1 MVGPEPE
8 PEQPPF
14 QLLSDTARGRAL
26 EATVQLCAGA
36 EVFRSAPD
44 VSVVYTDHTSAVCA
58 SCFQQA
64 EMLAGCA
71 GCARFS
77 LCPRCDSGALRRWHE
92 ADECPAF
99 LRIPAGMRGGDTDYL
114 RFILRYFAILRHGA
128 PPIPD
133 GVAVPA
139 GDFAAR
145 GFLELCDNLDKQTE
159 EFKDWSAE
167 FAGLFAQHV
176 DLPAG
181 VTAAELAVL
190 LAKIRANA
198 LGFPF
203 SADGAVTLGWC
214 LHSVAAAFNHSCR
227 PNVCI
232 VGDRDVVVNQV
243 LGRFDVDSALRRY

>member
-1 MVGPEPE
+1 
-8 PEQPPF
+8 
-14 QLLSDTARGRAL
+14 
-26 EATVQLCAGA
+26 
-36 EVFRSAPD
+36 
-44 VSVVYTDHTSAVCA
+44 
-58 SCFQQA
+58 
-64 EMLAGCA
+64 
-71 GCARFS
+71 
-77 LCPRCDSGALRRWHE
+77 
-92 ADECPAF
+92 
-99 LRIPAGMRGGDTDYL
+99 MRGGDTDYL

-232 VGDRDVVVNQV
+232 VGDRESGALLARTISSVAAGAELCISYLD
-243 LGRFDVDSALRRY
+243 LVDAPLREVG